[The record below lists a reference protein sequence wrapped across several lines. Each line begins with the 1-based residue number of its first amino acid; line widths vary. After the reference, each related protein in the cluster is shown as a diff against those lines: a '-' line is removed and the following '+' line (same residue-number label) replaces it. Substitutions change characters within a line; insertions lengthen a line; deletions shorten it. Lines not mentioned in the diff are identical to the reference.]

1 MPGGSTESGHNSIS
15 NEAIDTTG
23 QTHLVDGMPLPLMPA
38 GHEVADVGEKGGE
51 TGIGPQGI
59 GGEAAQEY
67 LGVDRAPQAIEHVQA
82 DDVSDM
88 DMDATETFVARHET
102 MSDANE
108 QAHAHRQDVIARVKA
123 LRAEQRSFRDIA
135 ATLNAEGVAT
145 FTGQGRWHH

>member
-1 MPGGSTESGHNSIS
+1 
-15 NEAIDTTG
+15 
-23 QTHLVDGMPLPLMPA
+23 MPA

-67 LGVDRAPQAIEHVQA
+67 LGVDRAPQAIEHVQV